1 MAFGLDSAISS
12 ATKKVTG
19 GQWGQRVRQ
28 RTLLST
34 DRTVSYGIGMLP
46 IGLMTFCLIFNPGLF
61 QQSTINCSPFQ
72 YRNSQNEVVTSS
84 NGNRFYMHKYCW
96 EHTEKVNFE
105 EFYKNN
111 SHMLE

>member
-1 MAFGLDSAISS
+1 MFGLDTAITN
-12 ATKKVTG
+12 ATIKVSG
-19 GQWGQRVRQ
+19 GAWGQRVRQ

-34 DRTVSYGIGMLP
+34 DRSVSYGIGILP

-61 QQSTINCSPFQ
+61 QQGTINCSPFQ
-72 YRNSQNEVVTSS
+72 YKDGSGDIQTSG

-96 EHTEKVNFE
+96 EHTERVDLE

-111 SHMLE
+111 SQVVPE